1 MEACNCSSQGHW
13 MCDPV
18 RGCVC
23 HRGFIGEQCDVPASD
38 AVVIAHAESGGAS
51 GGAVAGMVVVTLAFV
66 AAAALVLLYYRKRV
80 RLLKRE
86 IAHVHYTADPAAQ
99 PEQQHFD
106 NPVYSYQGS
115 TRSDDSTTLLNN
127 GAHIINNLAPGA
139 KLSNTAMEKLRMT
152 AGGSNGSYDPL
163 SSLKNKDA
171 DATNPNLYHCIDDD
185 KLDHVYDEIKHK
197 EGYEKEYDHLNYT
210 PPSNTWKAHYQRMN
224 NGFPST
230 NSTKSQNT
238 SPILPGQHTPIV
250 NPNVSSNIVPA
261 SNTTIVPNQ
270 NITPTPPIPPLP
282 KVNLTPIPPRR
293 DDIEVPIPP
302 KRDDADQFSDDE
314 LP

>member
-1 MEACNCSSQGHW
+1 
-13 MCDPV
+13 
-18 RGCVC
+18 
-23 HRGFIGEQCDVPASD
+23 
-38 AVVIAHAESGGAS
+38 SGGAS

-99 PEQQHFD
+99 P
-106 NPVYSYQGS
+106 
-115 TRSDDSTTLLNN
+115 
-127 GAHIINNLAPGA
+127 A
-139 KLSNTAMEKLRMT
+139 
-152 AGGSNGSYDPL
+152 YDPL

-238 SPILPGQHTPIV
+238 SPILPGQNTPIV